1 MSSQVT
7 LCFKSGK
14 MDQVLSVSL
23 TISEISDS
31 AGVTLITG
39 TLWADFCSSWGCGCS
54 EMRWADYNST
64 GSTVFKIP
72 PSTSFAVLMENVGYF
87 VFRGSPEGK
96 KTTKITSM
104 QFEEKLYLAI
114 KEFSPP
120 LPGSNLSAM
129 LKYIQVVKN
138 TTSLAN
144 QSACF
149 H

>member
-14 MDQVLSVSL
+14 MDQVLSVSR

-64 GSTVFKIP
+64 GSTVFMIP
-72 PSTSFAVLMENVGYF
+72 PSTAFAVLMENVGYF

-96 KTTKITSM
+96 KNNKGNVNAVWGEIIPGYKGV
-104 QFEEKLYLAI
+104 Q
-114 KEFSPP
+114 PP